1 MCLGFVWPRIYEK
14 LDAWIIRITKGFFIL
29 KSNYGITGKRIFRIL
44 AGGCF
49 AIALALSG
57 CATEPPAND
66 PEAAAAYK
74 EANDPLEPFNRAM
87 FEINLGLDK
96 AIIKPIAYVYKEAV
110 PEIFQNF
117 VKNFLDNLRSPI
129 IFVNDLLQGE
139 FERAGT
145 TLLRFVMNSAFG
157 VAGINDFAGEVGIMA
172 HDEDFGQTLAVAGVE
187 SGPYLMLPIFG
198 PSNPRDG
205 VGILV
210 DLLLDPFH
218 YVTSFTFGLGRSGAR
233 AVDTRARRYDTINDL
248 ERTSLDFYA
257 AVRSLHRQ
265 RRADEIRNGATSANQ
280 LAPMISGASQLRG
293 AENSKAS
300 GAQ

>member
-1 MCLGFVWPRIYEK
+1 
-14 LDAWIIRITKGFFIL
+14 L
-29 KSNYGITGKRIFRIL
+29 KSYIAITRNKIFPVL

-49 AIALALSG
+49 AIVLAISG

-66 PEAAAAYK
+66 PEAVAAYK
-74 EANDPLEPFNRAM
+74 QANDPLEPFNRAM
-87 FEINLGLDK
+87 FEVNLGLDK
-96 AIIKPIAYVYKEAV
+96 AIVKPIAYVYKEAV

-117 VKNFLDNLRSPI
+117 VRNFLDNLRSPI

-139 FERAGT
+139 FERAGN
-145 TLLRFVMNSAFG
+145 TLIRFVMNSSFG
-157 VAGINDFAGEVGIMA
+157 IGGINDFAGEVGIMK

-205 VGILV
+205 IGILV
-210 DLLLDPFH
+210 DLLIDPFR
-218 YVTSFTFGLGRSGAR
+218 YITNTAFGLGRSGAR

-257 AVRSLHRQ
+257 AVRSLHLQ
-265 RRADEIRNGATSANQ
+265 RRADEIRNGAPSANKP
-280 LAPMISGASQLRG
+280 APMISGVTQIPDMIDSEAP
-293 AENSKAS
+293 KA
-300 GAQ
+300 Q